1 MFENLTDRLT
11 GILNKLTSKGRLTEG
26 DVDEALA
33 LVRRSLLEADVNFR
47 VARDFVAAV
56 RARAIGSDVLESLSP
71 GQQVVKI
78 VQEELT
84 ELLSGGDNSL
94 TLSSQPVTVIML
106 VGLQGS
112 GKTTTA
118 AKLALHLRRESH
130 KSLLIAADLRRPAA
144 IQQLETL
151 GKQLDIPVYSED
163 PKASTVLQVAK
174 NGLEKA
180 RQLGVNW
187 AIIDTG
193 GRLQIDQELM
203 QELGDVKKAVNPQ
216 EVILVV
222 DAMTGQ
228 EAVNAA
234 EGFHEHVNLTGL
246 IMSKMDGDARGGAAL
261 SITRV
266 TGVPI
271 KFLGVG
277 ERPDGLE
284 AYHPDRLASRILAM
298 GDILTLIEKAQEA
311 VDEKQAEEME
321 RKFRQASF
329 DLEDFLTQIQS
340 VKKMGSLSSVMEMIP
355 GMGQLSKK
363 MPMGDLDDGRI
374 ERIEAIIRSMTPQ
387 ERQRPEILNGS
398 RRRRIS
404 KGSGTTPAD
413 VNQLLNQ
420 FKQTQKMMK
429 QMSKTRNPMQLMKML
444 KG

>member
-11 GILNKLTSKGRLTEG
+11 GILNKLTSKGRLTEA
-26 DVDEALA
+26 DVDEALS

-56 RARAIGSDVLESLSP
+56 KERSMGSDILESLSP
-71 GQQVVKI
+71 GQQVIKI

-84 ELLSGGDNSL
+84 GLLSGGDNSL
-94 TLSSQPVTVIML
+94 TLSSQAVTTIMM

-112 GKTTTA
+112 GKTPTA
-118 AKLALHLRRESH
+118 AKLALHLRQEGH
-130 KSLLIAADLRRPAA
+130 KTLLIAADLRRPAA

-163 PKASTVLQVAK
+163 PTSTTVVKVAK

-180 RQLGVNW
+180 KQLGVNW
-187 AIIDTG
+187 AIVDTG
-193 GRLQIDQELM
+193 GRLQIDEELM
-203 QELGDVKKAVNPQ
+203 QELGDVKKEINPQ
-216 EVILVV
+216 EVLLVV

-228 EAVNAA
+228 EAVSAA
-234 EGFHEHVNLTGL
+234 EGFHSQVDLTGL

-271 KFLGVG
+271 KFMGVG

-284 AYHPDRLASRILAM
+284 AFHPDRLASRILAM
-298 GDILTLIEKAQEA
+298 GDILTLIEKAQGA
-311 VDEKQAEEME
+311 VDEKQAAEME
-321 RKFRQASF
+321 KKFRQASF
-329 DLEDFLTQIQS
+329 DLEDFLTQLQS
-340 VKKMGSLSSVMEMIP
+340 VKKMGSLSSIMDMIP

-363 MPMGDLDDGRI
+363 MPAGDLDDGRI
-374 ERIEAIIRSMTPQ
+374 ERIEAIIRSMTRE

-429 QMSKTRNPMQLMKML
+429 QMSKSRNPMAMMKMF
-444 KG
+444 K